1 MAEFV
6 TDDTTDDEIYQAC
19 EGFIGNLN
27 TLRKWGALCGDMEM
41 QNSVNS

>member
-27 TLRKWGALCGDMEM
+27 TLHARAGNQVRNCRAR
-41 QNSVNS
+41 